1 MHPLYTILTIH
12 IIALKG
18 KKVYFFLNFIP
29 ITAALF
35 AAQKQL
41 NMAWKT
47 GEKTIIMRPKHVGHL
62 ILAWLKR
69 GGVNEQ
75 TSLTVVINVHLP
87 VFLMGN
93 LIKNLLVASGLLS
106 HPITAP
112 PCQNLCHRPFRS
124 SPHSNHLPR
133 VSYDICVSGSCDG
146 MLLACYSSAGA
157 PRWLL
162 STMQPH
168 WCCVLWPATG

>member
-18 KKVYFFLNFIP
+18 KKVYFFFFNFIP

-41 NMAWKT
+41 NMAWKR

-69 GGVNEQ
+69 GE
-75 TSLTVVINVHLP
+75 
-87 VFLMGN
+87 
-93 LIKNLLVASGLLS
+93 
-106 HPITAP
+106 
-112 PCQNLCHRPFRS
+112 
-124 SPHSNHLPR
+124 
-133 VSYDICVSGSCDG
+133 
-146 MLLACYSSAGA
+146 
-157 PRWLL
+157 
-162 STMQPH
+162 
-168 WCCVLWPATG
+168 